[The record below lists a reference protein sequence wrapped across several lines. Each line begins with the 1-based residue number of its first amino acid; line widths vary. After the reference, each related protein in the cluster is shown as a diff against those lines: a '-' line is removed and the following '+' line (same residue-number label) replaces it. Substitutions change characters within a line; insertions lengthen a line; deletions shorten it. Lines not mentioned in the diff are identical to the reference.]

1 MRSLYSNYFLMLILN
16 KTLSNNKKW
25 KKIPKAIAFC
35 KKIYYNKNVNI
46 LQFFEQEDKAVN
58 EKITV
63 LIADDNQE
71 FSRTLAT
78 YLGNE
83 KDMEIIGVAK
93 DGIEAVEK
101 IKELSPDVAIIDII
115 MPHLDGLGVL
125 EKVNELEK
133 TPICIMLSAVG
144 QDKITQKSIALG
156 ADYYVVKPFD
166 IGLLIKR
173 IREIKNFKPL
183 PKNNFITARESNR
196 KYIEIGNDRKDE
208 DNLEALVTNMIHEV
222 GVPAH
227 IKGYQ
232 YLREAIMMVV
242 NDIDVINQITKC
254 LYPQIAQRFTTT
266 PSRVE
271 RAIRH
276 AIEVAWGRGEPAI
289 MENIFGY
296 TISASKGKPTN
307 SEFIAMIADK
317 LRLELKSA

>member
-1 MRSLYSNYFLMLILN
+1 V
-16 KTLSNNKKW
+16 K
-25 KKIPKAIAFC
+25 
-35 KKIYYNKNVNI
+35 
-46 LQFFEQEDKAVN
+46 

-78 YLGNE
+78 YLGNQE
-83 KDMEIIGVAK
+83 DMEIIGIAK
-93 DGIEAVEK
+93 DGLEAIDLINEK
-101 IKELSPDVAIIDII
+101 SPDVAILDVI

-125 EKVNELEK
+125 ERVNSSSNLNK
-133 TPICIMLSAVG
+133 KPICIMLSAVG
-144 QDKITQKSIALG
+144 QDKITQKAISLG
-156 ADYYVVKPFD
+156 AEYYVVKPFD
-166 IGLLIKR
+166 IELLIQR
-173 IREIKNFKPL
+173 IREIKNFKPSGS
-183 PKNNFITARESNR
+183 NNFLTRET
-196 KYIEIGNDRKDE
+196 KKTPYINVTSTKAE
-208 DNLEALVTNMIHEV
+208 DTLEALVTNVIHGV

-242 NDIDVINQITKC
+242 NDIDVINQITKS
-254 LYPQIAQRFTTT
+254 LYPQIAQKFNTT

-276 AIEVAWGRGEPAI
+276 AIEVAWGRGEVDL

-296 TISASKGKPTN
+296 TVSAAKGKPTN

-317 LRLELKSA
+317 LRLEIKSA